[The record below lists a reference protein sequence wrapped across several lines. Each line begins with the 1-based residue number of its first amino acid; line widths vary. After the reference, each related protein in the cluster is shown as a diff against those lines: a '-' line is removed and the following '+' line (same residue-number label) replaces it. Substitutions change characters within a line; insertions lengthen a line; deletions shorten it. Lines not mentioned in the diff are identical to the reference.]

1 MRNLK
6 ARTRPTPEEALAVV
20 AQITPEQPPARM
32 EASDRATT
40 LSLRLREVSVEAIT
54 ATARGGGLTIKQL
67 VAKALAET
75 GVAIAPA
82 DLEDRTPRR
91 RRPVHRATMSTPS
104 RNAVHVKT

>member
-6 ARTRPTPEEALAVV
+6 ARIRPTPEEALAVV
-20 AQITPEQPPARM
+20 AQTAPEQPPARM
-32 EASDRATT
+32 EVAERATT
-40 LSLRLREVSVEAIT
+40 LNLRLREASVEAIT
-54 ATARGGGLTIKQL
+54 TTARGRGLTIKQL

-91 RRPVHRATMSTPS
+91 RRPSHRPPMPTPS
-104 RNAVHVKT
+104 RNAVST